1 MYVLR
6 LFSNF
11 SVFLIFFLAVWEKER
26 FGMECEG
33 YKWGQ
38 SVHSVE
44 VYIPK
49 KPGTSGK
56 SYDIKFTPETLR
68 VSLKGQEEPI
78 IDGRLWQKVKV
89 EDCLWMIEDDEEI
102 FDGEPHIYIHLGKVR
117 SGRVLR
123 RMNET
128 CLMRKSNFNY
138 VKYLLSF
145 RFFLLFVMFIL
156 IFYTCK
162 HVLILAVV
170 FLM

>member
-1 MYVLR
+1 
-6 LFSNF
+6 
-11 SVFLIFFLAVWEKER
+11 
-26 FGMECEG
+26 MECEG

-102 FDGEPHIYIHLGKVR
+102 FDGQPYIFIYLFKWTKRELGTGKDASAGWWRSLLEPGPYLQ
-117 SGRVLR
+117 SGQAPSAYYLTRDK
-123 RMNET
+123 
-128 CLMRKSNFNY
+128 RKA
-138 VKYLLSF
+138 LE
-145 RFFLLFVMFIL
+145 
-156 IFYTCK
+156 
-162 HVLILAVV
+162 
-170 FLM
+170 